1 MKIGIHHREGSF
13 SERWIEYCEK
23 NSIDYK
29 IVNAFDDDIVN
40 QLLDCNIFMW
50 HHHHANFKDVMVA
63 KKVLFALEYTG
74 IKVFPDFKTGWHFDD
89 KVAQKYLLESID
101 APLISSYIFYDKKQ
115 ALEWVETTKFPKV
128 FKLKGGAGSSNV
140 KLIHSQ
146 NEAKKLINIAFGKG
160 FSQFDRIA
168 NLQEKI
174 RRFKEGREGFK
185 GVLKGIVRL
194 IIPTQFSKYQPPEKG
209 YIYFQDFIPN
219 LDSDIRIQVVG
230 NKACGLKRFVREN
243 DFRASGSGN
252 FVEFNDQNID
262 KKILK
267 IAFEIKDKLHSQCL
281 TLDFIYK
288 NNEPLIVELSYGFP
302 IKFYDNCMGYW
313 DENLVWHEGKF
324 NPQDWIIENLLKS
337 YNN

>member
-1 MKIGIHHREGSF
+1 
-13 SERWIEYCEK
+13 EK
-23 NSIDYK
+23 
-29 IVNAFDDDIVN
+29 
-40 QLLDCNIFMW
+40 
-50 HHHHANFKDVMVA
+50 
-63 KKVLFALEYTG
+63 
-74 IKVFPDFKTGWHFDD
+74 
-89 KVAQKYLLESID
+89 
-101 APLISSYIFYDKKQ
+101 
-115 ALEWVETTKFPKV
+115 TKFPKV

-219 LDSDIRIQVVG
+219 LDSDIRIQVIG
-230 NKACGLKRFVREN
+230 NKICGLKRFVRKN

-252 FVEFNDQNID
+252 FIEFNNENVD
-262 KKILK
+262 KNILK
-267 IAFEIKDKLHSQCL
+267 IALEINRKINSDSL
-281 TLDFIYK
+281 TVDFIYD
-288 NNEPLIVELSYGFP
+288 NGNPLIVELSYGFP
-302 IKFYDNCMGYW
+302 LKFYDNCTGYW
-313 DENLVWHEGKF
+313 DEDLKWHERKF
-324 NPQDWIIENLLKS
+324 IPQEWIIENLINTFQSKL
-337 YNN
+337 